1 MEISSATA
9 RAQQGHGASDGLG
22 ASDGRPEPATALGAP
37 WACRVCGS
45 PAAVVCPGKDE
56 VRFGRILV
64 ARGRDDVAHCL
75 AHTQAIGWPWRSER
89 GARHG

>member
-1 MEISSATA
+1 MSATA
-9 RAQQGHGASDGLG
+9 RLGRGQGASDGPG
-22 ASDGRPEPATALGAP
+22 PSATNPEPANALGAP

-45 PAAVVCPGKDE
+45 PAAVVCPGKNE

-75 AHTQAIGWPWRSER
+75 AHAQAIGWPWRTEAKHRRR
-89 GARHG
+89 G